1 MRHHPHNRHFAVIVQ
16 RDHEEMSRRAAKWL
30 HARVAANPDLF
41 LCAAT
46 GGTPTRAYELFVQS
60 WDGHRGTTARLRV
73 IKLDEWV
80 GLPVGDSGTCEAYLR
95 RHLLE
100 PLGIG
105 DDRYVGFRAD
115 AVDPPAECERVASAL
130 DDMGPPDVC
139 VLGLGLNG
147 HLGFNEP
154 APSLCP
160 HPYVATLSETS
171 LAHPMVRDHR
181 GAVSQGMT
189 LGMGDILHAKSILL
203 LVNGAHK
210 REPLRRLLTGPVST
224 DFPASLLWLHADVT
238 CVCDADA
245 AADL

>member
-1 MRHHPHNRHFAVIVQ
+1 MRYHPHNRHFAAIVQ
-16 RDHEEMSRRAAKWL
+16 RDQEEMSRRAAKWL
-30 HARVAANPDLF
+30 HARAVAEPDLL

-60 WDGHRGTTARLRV
+60 FQGHRGAAARLRV

-80 GLPVGDSGTCEAYLR
+80 GLPPGDPGTCEAYLR
-95 RHLLE
+95 RYLLT

-115 AVDPPAECERVASAL
+115 ATDPAAECERVASAL
-130 DDMGPPDVC
+130 DETGPPDVC

-160 HPYVATLSETS
+160 YPHVAALSETS
-171 LAHPMVRDHR
+171 LAHPMVRGHR
-181 GAVSQGMT
+181 GAVTRGMT
-189 LGMGDILHAKSILL
+189 LGMGDILRAKSILL
-203 LVNGAHK
+203 LVCGPHK